1 MSTQIQTKTQDFK
14 LGKDQLDAIA
24 VLGFQLYEQG
34 KVDDATTMFDSLIT
48 FDNKN
53 YLGFAGRGC
62 IALSQEKL
70 DDAVQYLS
78 KAAELNPTDAAV
90 HANLGETYLRQA
102 KFEQATAEFTT
113 ALDLD
118 PEEVDPGANRARAIL
133 DGMEIVINELE
144 RMQGSGASA
153 N

>member
-1 MSTQIQTKTQDFK
+1 MTTQTKTQDFK

-24 VLGFQLYEQG
+24 ILGYQLYEQG
-34 KVDDATTMFDSLIT
+34 KVDDASTMFESLIN

-53 YLGFAGRGC
+53 YLGFAGRGAL
-62 IALSQEKL
+62 ALSQEKL

-78 KAAELNPTDAAV
+78 RAAELNPTDATV

-102 KFEQATAEFTT
+102 RFDQATAEFTK
-113 ALDLD
+113 ALELD

-133 DGMEIVINELE
+133 EGMEIVINELE
-144 RMQGSGASA
+144 RMQGSGVCA